1 MILGNL
7 EGPGKIDPVIQA
19 LLGLRIKIDEIATNA
34 NGVGEAG
41 LPEGDEADGA
51 TDDGGE
57 AEVEQDHHLLHLLG
71 DQLGQDYAQGG
82 HQTGTQH
89 QTVPFR
95 KRFELLFV
103 KLRLGPTRATF

>member
-1 MILGNL
+1 MHHAQEPNDDG
-7 EGPGKIDPVIQA
+7 EDPVP
-19 LLGLRIKIDEIATNA
+19 
-34 NGVGEAG
+34 GVGEAG

-71 DQLGQDYAQGG
+71 DQLGKDNAQGG

-95 KRFELLFV
+95 KDLNCYLSNS
-103 KLRLGPTRATF
+103 G